1 MFFLKKRVINLCTV
15 LSKTRFSPVSIVNN
29 FLISEPKLEVNG
41 YIIFRVK
48 VIIIIIIFS
57 LPFGI
62 AILDI

>member
-48 VIIIIIIFS
+48 VIIIIIFS